1 MTRHRR
7 FTLFAALGAAL
18 VLLVP
23 ACSSNGGAGDSST
36 PAAGS
41 TSAPSSAAASSA
53 GSDTSA
59 PGTSGTS
66 AASASAGQ
74 SSPAGGPS
82 ADLSSVKIA
91 AVFSGPVTDA
101 DYNQLGLLALQAA
114 EKQGA
119 TTTYTESVAVPD
131 AERVIR
137 EYVADGN
144 TVVWTHGSQFYD
156 ATAKV
161 AKDNPD
167 VHFIAEFDGHPDG
180 QPDNVWIFDRQFHLG
195 FYAIGVLASKLSKSG
210 KVGYVGGLSL
220 PFSYSEVH
228 AMQQA
233 IKDTGASTT
242 INAVWTGDFNDPTKA
257 QQIST
262 QLINDGADVIVGS
275 LNNGAVGTFKAAE
288 AASGTNVWVTAKYTD
303 KSSLDSGGGH
313 YAGTVLYDFA
323 KPLGDVLGKIVGGE
337 GTGYYPL
344 GFTTGVTIQMSDD
357 VPADVQQAVSDTM
370 AKVDDG
376 SIKVTLDTSKIGG

>member
-7 FTLFAALGAAL
+7 FSLFTAVAAAL
-18 VLLVP
+18 VLIVS
-23 ACSSNGGAGDSST
+23 ACSSSGSGTEGSGSQGQPATSGSGSAGGAGSS
-36 PAAGS
+36 S
-41 TSAPSSAAASSA
+41 
-53 GSDTSA
+53 
-59 PGTSGTS
+59 
-66 AASASAGQ
+66 
-74 SSPAGGPS
+74 
-82 ADLSSVKIA
+82 DLSSVKIA
-91 AVFSGPVTDA
+91 AIFSGPVTDA
-101 DYNQLGLLALQAA
+101 DYNQLGLLALQDA
-114 EKQGA
+114 EKKGA

-195 FYAIGVLASKLSKSG
+195 FYAIGVLASELSKSG
-210 KVGYVGGLSL
+210 KIGYVGGLSL

-233 IKDTGASTT
+233 IDDTKSQAT

-262 QLINDGADVIVGS
+262 QLIGDGADVIVGS

-288 AASGTNVWVTAKYTD
+288 AATGDVWVTAKYTD
-303 KSSLDSGGGH
+303 KSSLDSGGN
-313 YAGTVLYDFA
+313 YAGTVLYDFTG
-323 KPLGDVLGKIVGGE
+323 PLDDVLGKISGGE
-337 GTGYYPL
+337 GSGYYAL
-344 GFTTGVTIQMSDD
+344 GFATGVTIDMADD
-357 VPADVQQAVSDTM
+357 VPADVQKAVQDTM
-370 AKVDDG
+370 DKVDDG
-376 SIKVTLDTSKIGG
+376 TITVKLDTSKVGG

>member
-7 FTLFAALGAAL
+7 FSLFTALAAALI
-18 VLLVP
+18 LLVP
-23 ACSSNGGAGDSST
+23 ACSSAGPGAGAGTSDATGNTADGNTAAGTPTGAGSGGA
-36 PAAGS
+36 
-41 TSAPSSAAASSA
+41 AS
-53 GSDTSA
+53 
-59 PGTSGTS
+59 
-66 AASASAGQ
+66 
-74 SSPAGGPS
+74 
-82 ADLSSVKIA
+82 DLSAVKIA

-114 EKQGA
+114 EKKGA
-119 TTTYTESVAVPD
+119 KTTYTESVAVPD

-144 TVVWTHGSQFYD
+144 TVIWTHGSQFYD

-180 QPDNVWIFDRQFHLG
+180 QPANVWIFDRQFHLG
-195 FYAIGVLASKLSKSG
+195 FYAIGVLATTLSKSG

-233 IKDTGASTT
+233 IADAGASTT

-275 LNNGAVGTFKAAE
+275 LNNGAVGTFKAAD
-288 AASGTNVWVTAKYTD
+288 AATGKNVWVTAKYTD
-303 KSSLDSGGGH
+303 KSSLDSSGH
-313 YAGTVLYDFA
+313 YAGTVLYDFT
-323 KPLGDVLGKIVGGE
+323 KPLTDVLGKITGGE
-337 GTGYYPL
+337 PKGYYPL
-344 GFTTGVTIQMSDD
+344 GFATGVTIQMSKD
-357 VPADVQQAVSDTM
+357 VPDTVRKAVEDTM
-370 AKVDDG
+370 TKVDDG
-376 SIKVTLDTSKIGG
+376 TITVKLDTSKIGG

>member
-1 MTRHRR
+1 MIRHRR

-23 ACSSNGGAGDSST
+23 ACSSNSNAGDSSS
-36 PAAGS
+36 P
-41 TSAPSSAAASSA
+41 SA
-53 GSDTSA
+53 GSSSAQSPASSGSGDTSA
-59 PGTSGTS
+59 PGTSGG
-66 AASASAGQ
+66 AGQ
-74 SSPAGGPS
+74 GSQTGGS
-82 ADLSSVKIA
+82 TADLSGVKIA

-101 DYNQLGLLALQAA
+101 DYNQLGLLALQSA

-119 TTTYTESVAVPD
+119 AITYTESVAVPD

-180 QPDNVWIFDRQFHLG
+180 QPANVWIFDRQFHLG
-195 FYAIGVLASKLSKSG
+195 FYAIGVLAAKLSKSG

-288 AASGTNVWVTAKYTD
+288 GASGKTVWVTAKYTD
-303 KSSLDSGGGH
+303 KSSLDAKGGH

-337 GTGYYPL
+337 GTGYYAL
-344 GFTTGVTIQMSDD
+344 GFTTGVTIQMADD
-357 VPADVQQAVSDTM
+357 VPADVQQAVTDTM
-370 AKVDDG
+370 TKVDDG
-376 SIKVTLDTSKIGG
+376 SIKVALDTSKIGG